1 MRRAY
6 SIPTSALRTLSEWTS
21 VLETSAA
28 LGFDTLELAALDG
41 DVFAQRCPQP
51 SILRNSSL
59 WQASGRCK
67 SSLMFRISSVLATS
81 PLARMLGLSE
91 NEMGARDPRI
101 APAERQNLPIP
112 FSDEAKARTWIS
124 ALRQRLL
131 ELQELGVAGFCCRPA
146 PDTPEW
152 IFPLLVEGEQSEAGN
167 ARIPLWANVARL
179 DALPK
184 SADFAGVFLPAANLF
199 ETGRL
204 GRIAE
209 ASSIFGEVIFSLD
222 EPSLERRSLQ
232 RYDDATLHKRSKF
245 LLWASAALG
254 DGILVPMGFE
264 YGLDGRLAHPIG
276 AAKSWFELAAK
287 RSFDLSEDIAAA
299 NAFVGS
305 KSGQF
310 KSSTV
315 APLWPAGAVPN
326 SGGSPA
332 FGRQD
337 ADAGRPRQSG
347 NGSRQFPCRLRPFH
361 ARLGNS
367 CRSRTC
373 CDPGPIW
380 RRTNC

>member
-1 MRRAY
+1 V
-6 SIPTSALRTLSEWTS
+6 SP
-21 VLETSAA
+21 
-28 LGFDTLELAALDG
+28 ALDLAKL
-41 DVFAQRCPQP
+41 VAFAGERSVQ
-51 SILRNSSL
+51 IFL
-59 WQASGRCK
+59 G
-67 SSLMFRISSVLATS
+67 FRISSVPATS

-131 ELQELGVAGFCCRPA
+131 ELQELGVAGFCCRTA
-146 PDTPEW
+146 PDIPEW
-152 IFPLLVEGEQSEAGN
+152 IFPSLVKGEHREAGN
-167 ARIPLWANVARL
+167 ARISLWAKVARL
-179 DALPK
+179 DALAK
-184 SADFAGVFLPAANLF
+184 STDFAGVFLPVANLF

-209 ASSIFGEVIFSLD
+209 ASEISGEVIFSLH

-232 RYDDATLHKRSKF
+232 RYDDATLQKRSKF

-299 NAFVGS
+299 NAFVGAQ
-305 KSGQF
+305 SGQF

-315 APLWPAGAVPN
+315 AQLWPAGASQVLAAVRRSDDKTRMRVILANPAMDREMLVAA
-326 SGGSPA
+326 STVSREVGEFSPLK
-332 FGRQD
+332 D
-337 ADAGRPRQSG
+337 A
-347 NGSRQFPCRLRPFH
+347 LRPKPNLSPDEFLTLR
-361 ARLGNS
+361 AGEIRILNGRRATVIRSNS
-367 CRSRTC
+367 PILAGFSLVRWSAV
-373 CDPGPIW
+373 GPAS
-380 RRTNC
+380 CA